1 MDVSFE
7 ADRSGLHS
15 PVKSSFVD
23 QVDRID
29 MTDIAP
35 YRIRNFDLSNGNPNN
50 DDLWTEVEGEPKRN
64 GVGGI
69 AEVNLDQ
76 IAPTTSIFGGDKS
89 TWNSATPVLKQ
100 KESFAQSNSLG
111 VPFSSPPSAFP
122 SASLP
127 SASPSA
133 RPKSKDAFSS
143 VTNLVHHTPIL
154 TKKLMVEVP
163 PQQGQKSQTMAT
175 HQRNVPVATVDLG
188 SGKKSKIMKVGVT
201 KK

>member
-1 MDVSFE
+1 MEVNID

-50 DDLWTEVEGEPKRN
+50 DDRWTEVEAEPKRN

-76 IAPTTSIFGGDKS
+76 IAPTTSNFGGDKS
-89 TWNSATPVLKQ
+89 SWNSATPVLKQ
-100 KESFAQSNSLG
+100 KESFAQSSSLG
-111 VPFSSPPSAFP
+111 APFSSPPSACP
-122 SASLP
+122 SP
-127 SASPSA
+127 

-163 PQQGQKSQTMAT
+163 PQQGQKSQTTAT
-175 HQRNVPVATVDLG
+175 HQRNIPVATVDLG
-188 SGKKSKIMKVGVT
+188 SGKKSKIMKVDA
-201 KK
+201 KKR